1 MNLVLL
7 GIAQSLYIVYM
18 LNYFKTCYSVAHP
31 LTYFENSY
39 LYHPIGKADKP
50 ISNVCE
56 FGHQASWLLA
66 GFIII
71 RNILISQKIGRNVLR
86 KFSTLVLIITLIMS
100 MLNFNVVLYLLP
112 HYILEYYLIKRNYN
126 L

>member
-56 FGHQASWLLA
+56 FGHQVSWLLA

-71 RNILISQKIGRNVLR
+71 RNILISRKLGRNVLR

-112 HYILEYYLIKRNYN
+112 HYILEYYLIKTNYN

>member
-1 MNLVLL
+1 MNLVTL
-7 GIAQSLYIVYM
+7 GIIHGIYIVYM

-39 LYHPIGKADKP
+39 LYHPIGKSDKP

-56 FGHQASWLLA
+56 FGHQVSWLLA

-71 RNILISQKIGRNVLR
+71 RNIMISRNYSKNILR
-86 KFSTLVLIITLIMS
+86 KISILILIITVIMS
-100 MLNFNVVLYLLP
+100 MLNFNVVLYLVP

>member
-50 ISNVCE
+50 LSNVCQ
-56 FGHQASWLLA
+56 FGHQVSWLLA

-71 RNILISQKIGRNVLR
+71 RNILISQKCGRNILR
-86 KFSTLVLIITLIMS
+86 KFSTLVLIITVIMS

-112 HYILEYYLIKRNYN
+112 HYILEYYLIKTNYN

>member
-7 GIAQSLYIVYM
+7 GIAQSLYIIYM

-50 ISNVCE
+50 ISNVCQ
-56 FGHQASWLLA
+56 FGHQVSWLLA

-71 RNILISQKIGRNVLR
+71 RNILISQKCGRNLLR
-86 KFSTLVLIITLIMS
+86 KFSTLVLIITVIMS

-112 HYILEYYLIKRNYN
+112 HYILEYYLIKTNYN

>member
-56 FGHQASWLLA
+56 FGHQVSWLLA

-71 RNILISQKIGRNVLR
+71 RNILISRKLGRNVLR
-86 KFSTLVLIITLIMS
+86 KFSTLVLIITVIMS

>member
-7 GIAQSLYIVYM
+7 GIAQSLYIIYM

-50 ISNVCE
+50 ISNVCQ
-56 FGHQASWLLA
+56 FGHQVSWLLA

-71 RNILISQKIGRNVLR
+71 RNILISQKCGRNILR
-86 KFSTLVLIITLIMS
+86 KFSTLVLIITVIMS

-112 HYILEYYLIKRNYN
+112 HYILEYYLIKTNYN

>member
-1 MNLVLL
+1 MNISLL
-7 GIAQSLYIVYM
+7 GLVHGIYIVYM

-50 ISNVCE
+50 ISNVCH
-56 FGHQASWLLA
+56 FGHQMSWLLA
-66 GFIII
+66 GFVII
-71 RNILISQKIGRNVLR
+71 RNAMISQNYGRDILR
-86 KFSTLVLIITLIMS
+86 KMSILVLIITVIMS

-112 HYILEYYLIKRNYN
+112 HYILEYYLIKTNYN